1 MFENLWLS
9 MARGE
14 FGCVIGHS
22 GCGKTTVL
30 NILAGLDEPSEGAV
44 IVDGQA
50 IEGTSLDRAVIFQSH
65 ALLPWRT
72 VLGNVAY
79 AVTSKWR
86 NWDRAKV
93 KAHAQK
99 FIDLV
104 GLTGSEH
111 KRPSELSGGMKQRV
125 GIARAL
131 SITPKIMLMDE
142 PFSALD
148 ALTRGTL
155 QDEVR
160 RICLETGQ
168 TAFMITHDVDE
179 AIYLADRIFLMTN
192 GPGAVLAE
200 IVENPLPKDRGRID
214 LHRHP
219 LYYALRNHI
228 VDFLVSRSKTFT
240 ATTPDHDPRN
250 VPTVRPGKPEL
261 VIASGPANQC
271 RRHGR
276 ACPGHPRLPRQTR
289 KTWKPGMRPGTT
301 DGRRAIMKREDLTE
315 KLLDIKRE
323 KGWSW
328 KHICEKIGG
337 YSEVLIVGAIM
348 GQMKLTKPQAANAG
362 ELFGLSKSETAML
375 NEVPMR
381 GAGTPMPPTD
391 PLIYRFYEMV
401 MVNGPAWKALIEE
414 EFGDGIMS
422 AIDFDMAMERV
433 ANPKGDR
440 VKITMSGKFLPYK
453 YYGASGNVPE
463 YGFKE
468 E

>member
-1 MFENLWLS
+1 MMNSEKFISIEGIAKRYPGADGGEVAVFENLW
-9 MARGE
+9 MAMPRGE

-30 NILAGLDEPSEGAV
+30 NILAGLDQPSEGVV

-79 AVTSKWR
+79 AVSSKWR
-86 NWDRAKV
+86 RWDKTRV
-93 KAHAQK
+93 RAHAQK

-104 GLTGSEH
+104 GLTGAEH

-160 RICLETGQ
+160 RICRETGQ

-200 IVENPLPKDRGRID
+200 IVENPLPKDRLRVD

-219 LYYALRNHI
+219 HYYALRNHI
-228 VDFLVSRSKTFT
+228 IDFLVSRSRSFA
-240 ATTPDHDPRN
+240 ATVTDHDPRH
-250 VPTVRPGKPEL
+250 VRLVRIGLSEPTL
-261 VIASGPANQC
+261 V
-271 RRHGR
+271 
-276 ACPGHPRLPRQTR
+276 T
-289 KTWKPGMRPGTT
+289 
-301 DGRRAIMKREDLTE
+301 
-315 KLLDIKRE
+315 
-323 KGWSW
+323 
-328 KHICEKIGG
+328 
-337 YSEVLIVGAIM
+337 
-348 GQMKLTKPQAANAG
+348 QAAVSGVN
-362 ELFGLSKSETAML
+362 ST
-375 NEVPMR
+375 
-381 GAGTPMPPTD
+381 GATQ
-391 PLIYRFYEMV
+391 
-401 MVNGPAWKALIEE
+401 A
-414 EFGDGIMS
+414 
-422 AIDFDMAMERV
+422 V
-433 ANPKGDR
+433 AR
-440 VKITMSGKFLPYK
+440 
-453 YYGASGNVPE
+453 
-463 YGFKE
+463 
-468 E
+468 

>member
-1 MFENLWLS
+1 VTDKFISIEGIAKRYPAPGGGVTAVFENLWLS

-14 FGCVIGHS
+14 FACVIGHS

-30 NILAGLDEPSEGAV
+30 NILAGLDEPSEGTV
-44 IVDGQA
+44 IVDGQG

-86 NWDRAKV
+86 SWDRARV
-93 KAHAQK
+93 KTHAQK

-179 AIYLADRIFLMTN
+179 AIYLADKIFLMTN

-228 VDFLVSRSKTFT
+228 VDFLVSRSKTF
-240 ATTPDHDPRN
+240 AAEVPGHDPRN
-250 VPTVRPGKPEL
+250 VPLVRIGMTEPTIVSAP
-261 VIASGPANQC
+261 
-271 RRHGR
+271 R
-276 ACPGHPRLPRQTR
+276 AVEPP
-289 KTWKPGMRPGTT
+289 
-301 DGRRAIMKREDLTE
+301 
-315 KLLDIKRE
+315 
-323 KGWSW
+323 S
-328 KHICEKIGG
+328 
-337 YSEVLIVGAIM
+337 S
-348 GQMKLTKPQAANAG
+348 QAAA
-362 ELFGLSKSETAML
+362 
-375 NEVPMR
+375 R
-381 GAGTPMPPTD
+381 
-391 PLIYRFYEMV
+391 
-401 MVNGPAWKALIEE
+401 
-414 EFGDGIMS
+414 
-422 AIDFDMAMERV
+422 
-433 ANPKGDR
+433 
-440 VKITMSGKFLPYK
+440 
-453 YYGASGNVPE
+453 
-463 YGFKE
+463 
-468 E
+468 